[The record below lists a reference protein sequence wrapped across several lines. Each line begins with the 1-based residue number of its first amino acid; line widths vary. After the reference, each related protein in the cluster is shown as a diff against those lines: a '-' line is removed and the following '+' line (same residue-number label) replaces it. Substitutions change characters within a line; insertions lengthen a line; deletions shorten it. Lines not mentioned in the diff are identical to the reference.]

1 MAHLNPVRRLC
12 MSLCAIWGPVIQFP
26 NSELQAHTFSR
37 AQQLRK
43 FIYTSFNDIT
53 NEDSEREKALLE
65 VNDNL
70 NLHFY
75 RFFFSMQ
82 SQQTSRLFSFLFGK
96 DGALCLTMEKGMAT
110 HSSILA
116 WRIPW
121 REEPGGLQSMRSQR
135 IRHD

>member
-70 NLHFY
+70 NLQFY
-75 RFFFSMQ
+75 RFFSLCSPNRHLDF
-82 SQQTSRLFSFLFGK
+82 FLFF
-96 DGALCLTMEKGMAT
+96 LEKMG
-110 HSSILA
+110 HSV
-116 WRIPW
+116 
-121 REEPGGLQSMRSQR
+121 
-135 IRHD
+135 